1 MPNVLNLALL
11 LGAGAVLTAPLL
23 YGLST
28 LRGMKHRSYIPL
40 LRFKRRDGTIL
51 TMAAERGSA

>member
-1 MPNVLNLALL
+1 MPKLLNLAML
-11 LGAGAVLTAPLL
+11 LGTGAALTAPLL

-51 TMAAERGSA
+51 TITAEHGSV